1 MKLTYNPADYKIL
14 IVDDAPK
21 NLQVLGKSLKDIGY
35 QVQFATSGLIAL
47 DWLKSHTFD
56 LVLLDVMM
64 PEMDGFE
71 VCRILRADPKYD
83 DMPIIY
89 LTANTDLEHTIN
101 GLESGAQDY
110 VTKPFRAQELLAR
123 IQTQIELRQSK
134 LHVIRTNSILEEK
147 VRQRTEQLI
156 KAQEQLLNLEQ
167 AKGDFLRI
175 ISHEIRTPLN
185 VILGFTGILKNN
197 IETEAFIDY
206 LNMLEE
212 AAKRLEDFS
221 LNALLITSL
230 QLGNYKMNRQELNAN
245 SLVLNLLENYRNHE
259 QNQQIKVSNR
269 LDQSVV
275 INGDAKLIDKSIQLI
290 IDNALKV
297 SPEDSIVQIDT
308 YEVDNSFIVN
318 VSDSGP
324 GFSKDALTNLF
335 SLFANPDKHVDK
347 NIGIGLAL
355 VKLIMDAHNAEVTI
369 ANNSKGA
376 SVMLKF
382 DIEVKN

>member
-1 MKLTYNPADYKIL
+1 
-14 IVDDAPK
+14 
-21 NLQVLGKSLKDIGY
+21 
-35 QVQFATSGLIAL
+35 
-47 DWLKSHTFD
+47 
-56 LVLLDVMM
+56 
-64 PEMDGFE
+64 
-71 VCRILRADPKYD
+71 
-83 DMPIIY
+83 
-89 LTANTDLEHTIN
+89 LEHTIN